1 MLFQPSN
8 ILPDV
13 INGTGNGTI
22 DIFEG
27 LSVSWQV
34 NGNSQMTAYK
44 IDVYKNDTDSTP
56 VYSTDKVSLGTPF
69 SGVDYQGN
77 IQRFNATKITAT
89 AISTYATAHSTD
101 GIEYGEEYK
110 LKITQYYT
118 DANILTPGTTP
129 VEKSVEQRS
138 MSVFYVRYAPDVT
151 IASISNN
158 KVTTRE
164 YSFTAT
170 YIQQNGDAMSWA
182 RWELYKDTGE
192 VDYSQTMA
200 NQKAYR
206 SNLLYDTGK
215 LYGVSVLQ
223 FDYDAFLNNTDY
235 FLALTVE
242 TSYGVQYR
250 TTKKFST
257 QWEESV
263 LTEEVIPKANRVNR
277 QSTAVKVIWNGFK
290 YITGVPEGNVQVRN
304 DMAIIEDGNS
314 SVNWSEVNGSE
325 LSLVEP
331 WVLMMKTQLNRANA
345 TIIKL
350 YDSSDNM
357 IVEIVYQLSGRS
369 IRVAC
374 NGMTGYLFET
384 PIGYEDTIKL
394 MVTPSKFKYQ
404 FSGYGGLLLPDAI
417 TLVPRDG
424 LVPREQRVPY
434 TESNSINLARFV
446 QLDIARIEVTGI
458 QNIDYIQVV
467 SGDDYVTETT
477 IEEMDSRLFG
487 STEYNPNVNTFE
499 GTEFLATFSNGTLD
513 AGRLTIAD
521 TTITGWAVY
530 RESERLNEILHL
542 VDADISAS
550 SLYDYGCGSYQGR
563 YRYLIYPIG
572 NQKYITAGL
581 FTEWLEPCYENW
593 SIVEAESVG
602 NEYYKVI
609 NEYVFGKNFSSGSVS
624 NNNSPSI
631 SKNFTRYATVQM
643 DNANYQ
649 SGTLSGLIGYIGYVS
664 YTVQEGDTI
673 AEIATRFG
681 TTAEQIIE
689 DNPDVSSMDA
699 LTIGQIIK
707 VFYPDGI
714 VSYHD
719 DKELRDSIWAL
730 STTQHYLFLKNR
742 KGDVIEIRIAGEISF
757 ETMDASPLQPLS
769 VSLPWVQVGDARR
782 ARIIGGVS

>member
-22 DIFEG
+22 DISEG

-151 IASISNN
+151 ITSISNN

-200 NQKAYR
+200 NQKAYQ

-215 LYGVSVLQ
+215 MYGVSVLQ

-242 TSYGVQYR
+242 TSYGVQSR
-250 TTKKFST
+250 VTKKFST
-257 QWEESV
+257 AWSESV
-263 LTEEVIPKANRVNR
+263 LTEDVNPTANRVNS

-304 DMAIIEDGNS
+304 DTAIIEDGNS

-384 PIGYEDTIKL
+384 PIGYEDIIKL

-404 FSGYGGLLLPDAI
+404 FSGYGGLLLPDTI
-417 TLVPRDG
+417 SLVPRDG

-434 TESNSINLARFV
+434 TESNSINLASFV
-446 QLDIARIEVTGI
+446 QLDIARIEVTGT
-458 QNIDYIQVV
+458 QNIDYIQIV

-499 GTEFLATFSNGTLD
+499 GTEFLAAFSNGTLD

-521 TTITGWAVY
+521 TTITGWAIY
-530 RESERLNEILHL
+530 RESQRTGDILHL
-542 VDADISAS
+542 IDTDIAAS
-550 SLYDYGCGSYQGR
+550 SLYDYGCGSNQGN
-563 YRYLIYPIG
+563 YRYMIYPIG
-572 NQKYITAGL
+572 DQKYITAGL
-581 FTEWLEPCYENW
+581 FTDWIEPCYENW
-593 SIVEAESVG
+593 SVIEAERIG
-602 NEYYKVI
+602 DEYYKVI
-609 NEYVFGKNFSSGSVS
+609 NEYVFGKNFTSGAVG
-624 NNNSPSI
+624 NNNAPTV

-649 SGTLSGLIGYIGYVS
+649 SGSLSGLIGYIGYVS

-673 AEIATRFG
+673 DELAIRFD
-681 TTAEQIIE
+681 TTPEQILE
-689 DNPDVSSMDA
+689 DNEDLAAMDNLA
-699 LTIGQIIK
+699 AGQIIK
-707 VFYPDGI
+707 IFYQDGI
-714 VSYHD
+714 VEYHD

-730 STTQHYLFLKNR
+730 STTQHYLFLKSR
-742 KGDVIEIRIAGEISF
+742 KGDVIEIRIAGEISMN
-757 ETMDASPLQPLS
+757 TMDASHLQPLT
-769 VSLPWVQVGDARR
+769 VSLPWVQVGDATK
-782 ARIIGGVS
+782 ARIIGGVI